1 MQSKSV
7 FGRLLSLVLSL
18 TCWKHVFATLLVKF
32 HKAAS
37 SKTVKL
43 NKPPKRLTFCFQ
55 KSLFV

>member
-18 TCWKHVFATLLVKF
+18 TCREHVFATLSVKF

-37 SKTVKL
+37 SKTVK
-43 NKPPKRLTFCFQ
+43 
-55 KSLFV
+55 